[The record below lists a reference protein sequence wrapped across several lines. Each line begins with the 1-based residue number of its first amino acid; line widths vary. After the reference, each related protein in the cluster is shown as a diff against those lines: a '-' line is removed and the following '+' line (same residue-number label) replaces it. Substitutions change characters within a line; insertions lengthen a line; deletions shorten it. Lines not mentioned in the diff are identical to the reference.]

1 MTTNKKRPSD
11 LDAAWDGNQNAALH
25 VHRPGNSQRATVK
38 QIVDAAVTLS
48 DKTSEIEAATT
59 LAQQAKDQNNSLAED
74 LETLDGRVSVLESKP
89 SGGSSALPGRY
100 EIGSYCLARDVT
112 AGTRTG
118 DYYEAA
124 PGSGITMMSLDGTAG
139 VPPGVGTWRQ
149 MSWKVNGGTNYI
161 ARATIWMRIA

>member
-11 LDAAWDGNQNAALH
+11 LGVWDGNQNAALH
-25 VHRPGNSQRATVK
+25 VHRPGNSQKATIR
-38 QIVDAAVTLS
+38 QIVDTAVTLS
-48 DKTSEIEAATT
+48 DKTADIEAATN
-59 LAQQAKDQNNSLAED
+59 LAKKAKDQSAIVAED
-74 LETLDGRVSVLESKP
+74 LDKLNVRVAVLESKP
-89 SGGSSALPGRY
+89 SSGSSALPGRY
-100 EIGSYCLARDVT
+100 EVGSYCIARDVT

-124 PGSGITMMSLDGTAG
+124 PGTGITMMALDGTAG
-139 VPPGVGTWRQ
+139 VAPGVGTWRQ

>member
-1 MTTNKKRPSD
+1 MTTNKKRPGD
-11 LDAAWDGNQNAALH
+11 LDAAWDGNQSAALH
-25 VHRPGNSQRATVK
+25 VHRPGNSQKASIK

-48 DKTSEIEAATT
+48 DKTADIEAATT
-59 LAQQAKDQNNSLAED
+59 LAQQAKDQVALFAED
-74 LETLDGRVSVLESKP
+74 VDKLDDRVAVLESKP

-100 EIGSYCLARDVT
+100 EVGSYCIARDVT

-124 PGSGITMMSLDGTAG
+124 PGTGITMMSLDGTAG
-139 VPPGVGTWRQ
+139 VAPGVGTWRQ

>member
-1 MTTNKKRPSD
+1 MTTNKVKPSD
-11 LDAAWDGNQNAALH
+11 LAAGWDGNQLAAIH
-25 VHRPGNSQRATVK
+25 VHRPGNSQKATVK
-38 QIVDAAVTLS
+38 QI
-48 DKTSEIEAATT
+48 IEAAVAVGDKTAEIQAAAT
-59 LAQQAKDQNNSLAED
+59 LAQQAKDQGNFLAED
-74 LETLDGRVSVLESKP
+74 LETLDDRVAVLESKP

-100 EIGSYCLARDVT
+100 EVGSYCLARDVS

-124 PGSGITMMSLDGTAG
+124 PGTGITMMSLDGTAG
-139 VPPGVGTWRQ
+139 VAPGVGTWRQ

>member
-11 LDAAWDGNQNAALH
+11 LESVWDGNQNAALH
-25 VHRPGNSQRATVK
+25 VHRPGNSQKATIK

-48 DKTSEIEAATT
+48 DKTADIEAATT
-59 LAQQAKDQNNSLAED
+59 LAQQAKDQVALVAED
-74 LETLDGRVSVLESKP
+74 LDKLDDRVAVLESKP

-100 EIGSYCLARDVT
+100 EVGSYCIARDVT

-124 PGSGITMMSLDGTAG
+124 PGTGITMMALDGTAG

>member
-11 LDAAWDGNQNAALH
+11 LEGVWDGNQNAALH
-25 VHRPGNSQRATVK
+25 VHRPGNSQKATIK

-48 DKTSEIEAATT
+48 DKTADIEAATT
-59 LAQQAKDQNNSLAED
+59 LAQQAKDQVALFAED
-74 LETLDGRVSVLESKP
+74 VDKLDDRVAVLESKP

-100 EIGSYCLARDVT
+100 EVGSYCIARDVT

-124 PGSGITMMSLDGTAG
+124 PGTGITMMSLDGTAG
-139 VPPGVGTWRQ
+139 VAPGVGTWRQ

>member
-1 MTTNKKRPSD
+1 MATNKKHPD
-11 LDAAWDGNQNAALH
+11 DFPVWDGNQNAKLH
-25 VHRPGNSQRATVK
+25 AYRPGNSQSASIK

-48 DKTSEIEAATT
+48 DKTADIEAATT
-59 LAQQAKDQNNSLAED
+59 LAQQAKDQGVLVADD
-74 LETLDGRVSVLESKP
+74 LDKLDYRVTILESKP
-89 SGGSSALPGRY
+89 EAGAAKLPGRY
-100 EIGSYCLARDVT
+100 EVGAYCIARDVT

-124 PGSGITMMSLDGTAG
+124 PGTGITMMALDGTAG
-139 VPPGVGTWRQ
+139 VAPGVGTWRQ

>member
-74 LETLDGRVSVLESKP
+74 LETLDARVSVLESKP

>member
-48 DKTSEIEAATT
+48 DKTSEIEAAAT
-59 LAQQAKDQNNSLAED
+59 LAQQAKDQSNSLAED
-74 LETLDGRVSVLESKP
+74 LDTLDDRVSVLESKP

-139 VPPGVGTWRQ
+139 VAPGVGTWRQ

>member
-11 LDAAWDGNQNAALH
+11 LESVWDGNQNAALH
-25 VHRPGNSQRATVK
+25 VHRPGNSQKATIK

-48 DKTSEIEAATT
+48 DKTADIEAATT
-59 LAQQAKDQNNSLAED
+59 LAQQAKDQVALVAED
-74 LETLDGRVSVLESKP
+74 LDKLDDRVAILESKP

-100 EIGSYCLARDVT
+100 EVGSYCIARDVT

-124 PGSGITMMSLDGTAG
+124 PGTGITMMALDGTAG
-139 VPPGVGTWRQ
+139 VAPGVGTWRQ
-149 MSWKVNGGTNYI
+149 MSWKINGGTNYI

>member
-11 LDAAWDGNQNAALH
+11 LDTAWDGNQNAVIH
-25 VHRPGNSQRATVK
+25 VHRPGNSQKATLK
-38 QIVDAAVTLS
+38 QVIDAAVTTA
-48 DKTSEIEAATT
+48 DKTAEIEAVTT
-59 LAQQAKDQNNSLAED
+59 LAQQAKSQAALLAGEMS
-74 LETLDGRVSVLESKP
+74 TIDGRVAVLESLP
-89 SGGSSALPGRY
+89 PGGSPTIPGRY
-100 EIGSYCLARDVT
+100 EIQSYCIARDVS

-124 PGSGITMMSLDGTAG
+124 PGTGITMMALDGTAG
-139 VPPGVGTWRQ
+139 VSPGVGTWRQ

>member
-1 MTTNKKRPSD
+1 MTTNKVKPSD
-11 LDAAWDGNQNAALH
+11 LATAWDGNALAAIH
-25 VHRPGNSQRATVK
+25 VHRPGNSQKATIR
-38 QIVDAAVTLS
+38 QIVEAAVAVG
-48 DKTSEIEAATT
+48 DKTAEIQAAAS
-59 LAQQAKDQNNSLAED
+59 LAQQAKDQTVSLTDNIES
-74 LETLDGRVSVLESKP
+74 LDDRLSVLESKP

-139 VPPGVGTWRQ
+139 VAPGVGTWRQ